1 MKNIKI
7 DNVLFMKVCEIEN
20 RSPVRKMIFSA
31 SQGIKQ
37 KKTFRPDIHDIV
49 LDKKDIIVAT
59 IQISHNISWRYGLL
73 RIKDLEIPDI
83 VKSAMIGHDVGRLID
98 YPFLKGYNIKS
109 IREKSG
115 ILEVRTQKSTKQ
127 FSDVWKIVSG
137 E

>member
-1 MKNIKI
+1 
-7 DNVLFMKVCEIEN
+7 
-20 RSPVRKMIFSA
+20 MIFSA

-83 VKSAMIGHDVGRLID
+83 VKSAMIGHDVGKLID

-109 IREKSG
+109 IRGKSG